1 MSQVM
6 TMLQAAVII
15 RASNERS
22 AMFSQSLKVLVGA
35 FNQEKQG
42 VRESAR
48 VPQLV
53 MLCRRWAHLQCFD
66 GRTGH
71 TAGYCVAGKRAQYRN
86 CENFEDGLFVALIQE
101 LSR

>member
-1 MSQVM
+1 MHLEPV
-6 TMLQAAVII
+6 LAEHLAALRALHPEIRLNEPGYDDAAIII
-15 RASNERS
+15 RASNELS

-53 MLCRRWAHLQCFD
+53 MLCRWWAQLQCFAGCT
-66 GRTGH
+66 GR
-71 TAGYCVAGKRAQYRN
+71 TAGYYVA
-86 CENFEDGLFVALIQE
+86 
-101 LSR
+101 